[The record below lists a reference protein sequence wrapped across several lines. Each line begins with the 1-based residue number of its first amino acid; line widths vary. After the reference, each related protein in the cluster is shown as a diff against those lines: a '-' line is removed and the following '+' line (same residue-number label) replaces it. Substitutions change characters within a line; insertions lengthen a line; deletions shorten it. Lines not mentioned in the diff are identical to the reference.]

1 MADLAQAFSA
11 KDRLRPDNVGTVST
25 GREVS
30 TSVCGRHQSRDQSRD
45 ALPAAHRL
53 SVGRLSQES

>member
-1 MADLAQAFSA
+1 VADLTQAFSA

-30 TSVCGRHQSRDQSRD
+30 TSVCGRQQSRD